1 MNFFFFNFYQAV
13 QEINE
18 KRGKTKILQ
27 KVALLGMLFRKKG
40 LIPGSQTR
48 TCTKVYYHTDIR
60 SIVMNL
66 TQFELEFVYP
76 FKCHDLKL

>member
-1 MNFFFFNFYQAV
+1 MK
-13 QEINE
+13 

-27 KVALLGMLFRKKG
+27 KVAPLGMLFRKKG

-48 TCTKVYYHTDIR
+48 ARTRVSWQRDIS

-66 TQFELEFVYP
+66 LAI
-76 FKCHDLKL
+76 